1 MRQGETVALCRTWLT
16 DRFCCPFGS
25 GKGLAVQEAAGMVDR
40 WNRMFLRCLRALRDM
55 RRSMP
60 PVVVN
65 NPGPVNIAQQ
75 QVNVAEPF

>member
-1 MRQGETVALCRTWLT
+1 
-16 DRFCCPFGS
+16 
-25 GKGLAVQEAAGMVDR
+25 MVDR

-55 RRSMP
+55 RRYMP